1 MNRFKSY
8 YSDPFFDREWIR
20 SAFAGTSTPGESGK
34 MDFQKFGFEG
44 RAAAIRLG
52 IVVFRV
58 WMFVVNSVEDAVSN
72 CATGVPSADR
82 WDQAVA
88 AYSGSELIEF
98 GESGYFLFTLAE
110 TECLNFGT
118 CTQGTNPA
126 PINQEIFQNFRQGKA
141 NLLQGNCDNARDNA
155 QSITKL
161 MTVPLIQGI
170 LRLTHDLDWKS
181 NSQES
186 TQGQVAA
193 YAAAILPIL
202 DSCNKGNAFIIY
214 DDLAPGNAVTS
225 SFEVV
230 KAALE
235 RSYDC
240 LGVTCEDIGGLLNL
254 KRDGYEIGAEP
265 CGKSTISSSQST
277 PTQAFA
283 PTRQPTRQPTV
294 TNVSSSG
301 SANNNSE
308 ESYANSS
315 NNSQQLAIGIS
326 IGVVVLAALIAVMQ
340 GFIDHKNMKQFD
352 TGNGTAES
360 PAGENVAGGT
370 GDEAAMSTKLPAV
383 VNQERGIV

>member
-1 MNRFKSY
+1 
-8 YSDPFFDREWIR
+8 
-20 SAFAGTSTPGESGK
+20 

-72 CATGVPSADR
+72 CITGVPSADR

-88 AYSGSELIEF
+88 AYTGSELIAT

-118 CTQGTNPA
+118 CTQATNPA

-141 NLLQGNCDNARDNA
+141 SLLQGNCDNAKDNA

-161 MTVPLIQGI
+161 MTIPLIQGM
-170 LRLTHDLDWKS
+170 LRLTHDLDLKD
-181 NSQES
+181 NSQET

-193 YAAAILPIL
+193 YAAAILPL
-202 DSCNKGNAFIIY
+202 LESCSTGNAFIIY
-214 DDLAPGNAVTS
+214 DDLAPGNAVTG

-240 LGVTCEDIGGLLNL
+240 LGLTCKDIGGLLNL
-254 KRDGYEIGAEP
+254 RRDGYELGAEP
-265 CGKSTISSSQST
+265 CGTSTSSSSQNT
-277 PTQAFA
+277 PTQAFT

-294 TNVSSSG
+294 TNVSSTA
-301 SANNNSE
+301 SANNKSE

-315 NNSQQLAIGIS
+315 NNSRQLVIGLS
-326 IGVVVLAALIAVMQ
+326 IGLVVLAALIAFIQ
-340 GFIDHKNMKQFD
+340 GFIDYKNMKQFD
-352 TGNGTAES
+352 TGNGTIEL
-360 PAGENVAGGT
+360 PAGENVGGGT
-370 GDEAAMSTKLPAV
+370 GDEAAMSTELPAV
-383 VNQERGIV
+383 ANQERGIV